1 MYKKSI
7 KRYLDFIIALIALP
21 FVILII
27 IPVGAAIKMEDG
39 GDIFYLS
46 KRYGI
51 HMKKFEIKMEV
62 PIILPMIQD

>member
-27 IPVGAAIKMEDG
+27 IPVGAAIKME
-39 GDIFYLS
+39 
-46 KRYGI
+46 
-51 HMKKFEIKMEV
+51 E
-62 PIILPMIQD
+62 